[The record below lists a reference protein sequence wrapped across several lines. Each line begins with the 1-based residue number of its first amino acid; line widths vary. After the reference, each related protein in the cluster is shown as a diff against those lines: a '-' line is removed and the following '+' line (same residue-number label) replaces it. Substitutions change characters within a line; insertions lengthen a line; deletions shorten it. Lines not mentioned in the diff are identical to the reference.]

1 MMLRFYY
8 RAIWEDR
15 DGWQITFSFDVLA
28 VSGRAAEAKA
38 RNLVDWY
45 ARKVPP
51 YFPFKELILTLTE
64 TT

>member
-1 MMLRFYY
+1 MLRFYY

-28 VSGRAAEAKA
+28 VGINTAEAKA
-38 RNLVDWY
+38 RNLVEWY
-45 ARKVPP
+45 SKNVPN

-64 TT
+64 TV

>member
-1 MMLRFYY
+1 MLRFYY

-28 VSGRAAEAKA
+28 VSRKSAEVEAKV
-38 RNLVDWY
+38 LTEWY
-45 ARKVPP
+45 DKKVPP
-51 YFPFKELILTLTE
+51 YFPFKELILTMTE

>member
-1 MMLRFYY
+1 MLRFYY

-28 VSGRAAEAKA
+28 VGVNTAEAKA
-38 RNLVDWY
+38 RDLVDWY
-45 ARKVPP
+45 DKKVPH

-64 TT
+64 TV